1 MKKKLYILSFL
12 IIIFSIIFLNN
23 KSHRYIGIDYVV
35 EGVEISNFRKLS
47 EFYERHLNYKKLVK
61 EITQD
66 SKNDKQK
73 IMDISSWVYSNI
85 AKISDKDTVIDNH
98 PWTIVER
105 KIGKSDQFSDILSVL
120 LVYDNINSFFI
131 TRFKKITHPITFF
144 KYKNKWSI
152 IDPYY
157 GVYFSNNQNFFS
169 TIEDIKN
176 GSFILQ
182 HLTLGKIT
190 TQNLDKIFFDK
201 NFKNIKELNN
211 YFHNL
216 LLEIPNSKNI
226 DNTNKYERG
235 GRSYIQKPIH
245 RIIVQLKRVL
255 KKFN

>member
-73 IMDISSWVYSNI
+73 IMDISSWVYNNI

-105 KIGKSDQFSDILSVL
+105 KIGKSDQLSDILSVL

-157 GVYFSNNQNFFS
+157 GVYFSNNQKFFS

-245 RIIVQLKRVL
+245 RIIVQLKRAL